1 LRWQSCVP
9 IAAAAKTMTAN
20 DEARLIAAARRGDSR
35 AFAALVDAHQQAV
48 RGFLRRFCGA
58 WADADDIAQEA
69 FVTAWRRLAR
79 FEGRSS
85 FRSWVCGIGFRI
97 ARDAR
102 RSHNRSA
109 ARDAEWRAHE
119 ELTHESA
126 APIEDRMA
134 LADAMAAL
142 PDEQRAAVAL
152 CLGEGFSHSDAA
164 AILNLPLG
172 TVKSHVLR
180 GRERLL
186 AALET
191 RYG

>member
-1 LRWQSCVP
+1 
-9 IAAAAKTMTAN
+9 MTGD

-48 RGFLRRFCGA
+48 RGFLRRFTGG

-69 FVTAWRRLAR
+69 FVTAWRKLDR

-85 FRSWVCGIGFRI
+85 FRSWVSGIAFRI

-102 RSHNRSA
+102 RAHGRA
-109 ARDAEWRAHE
+109 VARDGAWLARQDDGGGDG
-119 ELTHESA
+119 
-126 APIEDRMA
+126 APPEDRIA

-142 PDEQRAAVAL
+142 PEDQRAAVAL
-152 CLGEGFSHSDAA
+152 CLGEGFSHAEAA
-164 AILNLPLG
+164 VILKAPLG
-172 TVKSHVLR
+172 TVKSHVTR

-186 AALET
+186 RALESKD
-191 RYG
+191 G